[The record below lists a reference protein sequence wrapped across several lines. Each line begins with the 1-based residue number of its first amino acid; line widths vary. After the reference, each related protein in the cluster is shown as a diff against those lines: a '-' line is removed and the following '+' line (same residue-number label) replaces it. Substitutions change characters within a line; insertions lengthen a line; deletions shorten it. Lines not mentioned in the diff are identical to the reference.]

1 MNEQQLRPVISI
13 CSNNLKKIIETS
25 KKFKV
30 INLRHNM
37 LAFKQCYT
45 ELQKNYPGINPVV
58 IVELAEKKRETLED

>member
-37 LAFKQCYT
+37 
-45 ELQKNYPGINPVV
+45 
-58 IVELAEKKRETLED
+58 